1 MAAFAQPQNST
12 NVRSGSGS
20 TVGFFSEAALAL
32 FKTPRRTEP
41 ERSLRSDG
49 FELEATRVEV
59 HGERLATWSFGSGPT
74 ILLVHGWNGHA
85 AQLRAFVQPLVDAG
99 YRVVAF
105 DQPAHGRSTGTRAH
119 VLDFARAVEAIAAR
133 EKPVAIVAHSLGATG
148 AALAVARGTRVR
160 RLALLAP
167 PAEVPFFVRAAA
179 QRMGVSREVA
189 AEMLELV
196 AQELGDLDALDL
208 RRVSLRADDVLV
220 MHDPE
225 DREVPF
231 EHGRA
236 IAERHGRLEA
246 PFGAGHRGM
255 LRDPQL
261 VARIVAFA
269 TGEG

>member
-1 MAAFAQPQNST
+1 MAAFAQPQIST
-12 NVRSGSGS
+12 NVRFMGR
-20 TVGFFSEAALAL
+20 AAVAL
-32 FKTPRRTEP
+32 FKTPRR
-41 ERSLRSDG
+41 SDHD
-49 FELEATRVEV
+49 LPSATLVDV
-59 HGERLATWSFGSGPT
+59 HGERLAAWSFGSGPT

-85 AQLRAFVQPLVDAG
+85 AQLRAFMQPLVEAG
-99 YRVVAF
+99 FRVVAF

-119 VLDFARAVEAIAAR
+119 VVDFARAVEAIAAR
-133 EKPVAIVAHSLGATG
+133 ERPVAIVAHSLGATG
-148 AALAVARGTRVR
+148 AALAVARGTRVK

-179 QRMGVSREVA
+179 RRMGVSRQVA
-189 AEMLELV
+189 DEMLELV
-196 AQELGDLDALDL
+196 AHELGDLDALDL
-208 RRVSLRADDVLV
+208 RRVSLPAEVLV

-236 IAERHGRLEA
+236 IAERSGRLDA

-261 VARIVAFA
+261 VARIVSFA